1 MAEPIPPLDRL
12 QPCLLDRLTDDEP
25 AKREETRNQRIVSL
39 QRYKA
44 GVLRDLDWL
53 FNAIGHFPEE
63 QVGELTFADFE
74 EAYRSVLNF
83 GIRQLYGRLAPDID
97 EIERQLFDA
106 ITVFEP
112 RINRNTLKVKAK
124 IERQLLS
131 FDISGELW
139 VHPIPERLF
148 IRTQL
153 DLESSECSTKE
164 IGHG

>member
-1 MAEPIPPLDRL
+1 MADVIPPLDRL

-25 AKREETRNQRIVSL
+25 AKREESRNQRIVSL
-39 QRYKA
+39 QRYKV

-53 FNAIGHFPEE
+53 FNASGHFPEE
-63 QVGELTFADFE
+63 EVGELTFADFE
-74 EAYRSVLNF
+74 EAFRSVLNF

-97 EIERQLFDA
+97 EIEKQLFDA

-112 RINRNTLKVKAK
+112 RINRNTLKVKATLH
-124 IERQLLS
+124 RQLLS
-131 FDISGELW
+131 FDITGELW
-139 VHPIPERLF
+139 VYPIPERLF

-164 IGHG
+164 FAHG